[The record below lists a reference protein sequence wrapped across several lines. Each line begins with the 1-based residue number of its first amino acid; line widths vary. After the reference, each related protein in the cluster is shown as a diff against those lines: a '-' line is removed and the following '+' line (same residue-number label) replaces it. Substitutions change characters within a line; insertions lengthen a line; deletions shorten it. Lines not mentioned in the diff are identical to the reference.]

1 MGLNPADFM
10 EEGGGPPT
18 ENPALMAAGL
28 TPQASKIDPSIPV
41 TDPGDEF
48 AGDGPDGGMDRAPV
62 EPVELP
68 AGEPPQIP
76 TTPPADSVVPSQ
88 TPADDSPPDAMPG
101 EAAFEAWAKADPT
114 GAQRYLDMMQAEQEA
129 ASKEEVANA
138 NTLDRLNGTSPFAD
152 PAEQKLNISVHLQQQ
167 DREYATALVAFKADK
182 ASIALSEKDL
192 QEELDVRRERGEP
205 TDAPIIST
213 MQRMIDTQ
221 KTALQQKTEYLNGWK
236 GTLDTIEAADKMVDQ
251 LPQVLGPYREIYVE
265 LASQGR
271 FARCTNFEAQ
281 KSVLN
286 TELVSRGLP
295 RMGERPTPRRA
306 QQVSPAVQRFRAL
319 RSGTAPKLNPGADRT
334 PAPRRTAP
342 AADDGLSK
350 LAPAFQA
357 AIAKMKK

>member
-1 MGLNPADFM
+1 MGLNPSDFM

-28 TPQASKIDPSIPV
+28 TLQAPKIDPSIPI

-101 EAAFEAWAKADPT
+101 EEAFEAWAKADPT

-129 ASKEEVANA
+129 ATARDSDPPVGSD
-138 NTLDRLNGTSPFAD
+138 LPYAD

-167 DREYATALVAFKADK
+167 DREYAEALAIFNVNKSSVAVAEKK
-182 ASIALSEKDL
+182 LSD
-192 QEELDVRRERGEP
+192 ELARRENEGLSLSDPIVDLFRGMVEEK
-205 TDAPIIST
+205 
-213 MQRMIDTQ
+213 
-221 KTALQQKTEYLNGWK
+221 KTVVQQNADYLTRWK
-236 GTLDTIEAADKMVDQ
+236 STLDTIEAADKMVDQ

-271 FARCTNFEAQ
+271 FAKCNNFDAQ

-295 RMGERPTPRRA
+295 RMGERPAPRRA

-319 RSGTAPKLNPGADRT
+319 RSGTAPKLNPGTDRT
-334 PAPRRTAP
+334 PPPRRAAP
-342 AADDGLSK
+342 AADDGVSK